1 MGSQKKTPP
10 ANLRPRHEPPTLEEA
25 LYAAEGFIDERDR
38 QIEFAAELM
47 DLPIDLVRP
56 KAEAFFKAQA
66 NTVQIDGIRKP
77 VIVEKRSAAP
87 FSVEHR
93 STGFT
98 VERKSATPAFSF
110 ERKSPGAKF
119 VVETRKRVITLPR

>member
-1 MGSQKKTPP
+1 MRSEKKAPP

-38 QIEFAAELM
+38 QIEFAADLM
-47 DLPIDLVRP
+47 DLPVDAVRP

-66 NTVQIDGIRKP
+66 KLLAVEGVRRP

-87 FSVEHR
+87 FSIER
-93 STGFT
+93 KAPSFT
-98 VERKSATPAFSF
+98 VERKNAGPAFSF
-110 ERKSPGAKF
+110 ERKPIGSKF
-119 VVETRKRVITLPR
+119 AVETKKRVITLPR